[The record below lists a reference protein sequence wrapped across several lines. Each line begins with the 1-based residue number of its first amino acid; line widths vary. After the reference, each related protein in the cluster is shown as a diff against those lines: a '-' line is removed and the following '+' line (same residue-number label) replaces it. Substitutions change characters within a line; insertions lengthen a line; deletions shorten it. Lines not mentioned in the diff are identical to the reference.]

1 MPGHWLLAK
10 LGKCVLR
17 PGGVELTRVM
27 LQALAVRPEDD
38 VVEFAPGLGLT
49 ALEVLRLNPR
59 SYTGVE
65 RDEAAVER
73 LARRLGQ
80 GRLIQG
86 SAECNGL
93 PSLYAT
99 AVYGEA
105 MLSMQTPEQKRR
117 IVQEAYRL
125 LRPGGRYAIHE
136 LCAVPEDLPQEIL
149 AEMQRRMS
157 LNIHVGVRLLTTLN
171 WRRLLEQ
178 CGFRVE
184 FEAKAPMHL
193 LEPKRVIRDEGVA
206 RTLRIV
212 WNVLRDRQARQRVRR
227 MRALFRDYSSHLQ
240 AIALVARKP

>member
-1 MPGHWLLAK
+1 
-10 LGKCVLR
+10 
-17 PGGVELTRVM
+17 M
-27 LQALAVRPEDD
+27 LEALAVSREDD

-49 ALEVLRLNPR
+49 ALEVLRSKPR

-65 RDEAAVER
+65 RDEAAAGR

-80 GRLIQG
+80 GRLIQA
-86 SAECNGL
+86 SAESTGL
-93 PSLYAT
+93 PPLCAT

-105 MLSMQTPEQKRR
+105 MLSMQTREQKHR

-136 LCAVPEDLPQEIL
+136 LCATPEDLPEEVL

-157 LNIHVGVRLLTTLN
+157 VNIHVGVRLMTASG
-171 WRRLLEQ
+171 WRRLMEQ

-184 FEAKAPMHL
+184 FETRAPMHL
-193 LEPKRVIRDEGVA
+193 LEPKRVLKDEGVT
-206 RTLRIV
+206 RTLRII
-212 WNVLRDRQARQRVRR
+212 WNVLRDRQARHRVLQ

-240 AIALVARKP
+240 AIALVACKP